1 MSPLP
6 SGPRRALASLAPL
19 GLGLVL
25 AALALAGLARYRLV
39 EPADLTAVCDA
50 APWEGAVCTL
60 RSLTVQAFAAQRL
73 GLAAMACALLALVT
87 RWRWAALTGLALGSA
102 GLVLYSV
109 GWAAPAVLIAALVLV
124 RPGGESGSVQQ
135 VLVER

>member
-1 MSPLP
+1 MSPMR
-6 SGPRRALASLAPL
+6 SRPRRGLASLAP
-19 GLGLVL
+19 LGLVL
-25 AALALAGLARYRLV
+25 AALALGGLARYRLV

-50 APWEGAVCTL
+50 APWEGPVCTL

-87 RWRWAALTGLALGSA
+87 RCRGAALTGLALGSA

-124 RPGGESGSVQQ
+124 RPAGEGGAGQQ
-135 VLVER
+135 VPVER

>member
-1 MSPLP
+1 MSPFR
-6 SGPRRALASLAPL
+6 SGPRRAVASLAP
-19 GLGLVL
+19 LGLVL

-39 EPADLTAVCDA
+39 EAADLTVVCDA

-73 GLAAMACALLALVT
+73 GLAAMACALLALFA
-87 RWRWAALTGLALGSA
+87 RWRWTALTALGLGSA
-102 GLVLYSV
+102 GLALYSV

-124 RPGGESGSVQQ
+124 RPGGESGACQQ

>member
-1 MSPLP
+1 MVPFGSRLRPT
-6 SGPRRALASLAPL
+6 LASLAPL
-19 GLGLVL
+19 GLALSV
-25 AALALAGLARYRLV
+25 LALAGLARYRLV

-87 RWRWAALTGLALGSA
+87 RWRWAALTALALGSA

-124 RPGGESGSVQQ
+124 RPGGESGADPSAA
-135 VLVER
+135 VER